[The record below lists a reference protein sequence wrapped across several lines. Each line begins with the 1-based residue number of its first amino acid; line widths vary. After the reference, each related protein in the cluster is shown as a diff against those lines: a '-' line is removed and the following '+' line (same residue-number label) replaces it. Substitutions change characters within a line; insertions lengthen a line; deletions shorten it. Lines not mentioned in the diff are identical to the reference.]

1 MKKCL
6 FSKYIKLPENDF
18 EILCSDIEKFN
29 TMKRIAFSL
38 VKEYGGDKPVLHS
51 STSCDDEDLSIHLY
65 LKEFVDCNDYFRNS
79 AREEAKSLYKSAMET
94 LQLHHDEIESQIAQ
108 MDKKLKELES
118 RLKHLTEEKESL
130 IARSRNQKLHPGR
143 KIKFKSYKGGNE
155 TEQKDGSFKVH
166 KGRKT
171 YVFENQY
178 LFEINYLNP
187 EIKQLKSKIRLI
199 SQRRDSAMK
208 KLDRINQDIENH
220 SPHVCFGSRKLFK
233 KQFTV
238 YDNHDDWN
246 HVFQKA
252 RNKRMIISG
261 RKDAAYGNF
270 VVHYDIISHSLV
282 YTSMNGKKII
292 MDNVVFPYGQEYVDF
307 AVSAKK
313 PERKAV
319 AWTFEVHGRKILAKC
334 TVELPDVRMN
344 NYYKDG
350 CIAFDTNVDHFAVA
364 EIDGNGNLLQH
375 KIIKFNIRGKSS
387 EQIEHIL
394 SKALEQVFD
403 IARKCNKPLA
413 MEDLENIEQEYLY
426 QGKRLNEVLSSFAYS
441 KITALAESKSYKYC
455 INLMKVSPA
464 FTSQIGK
471 VKYLRR
477 NGLSVH
483 EAAAYTIARRALGF
497 KEKLPSDM
505 RHLIPEANKRKHH
518 WSQWRLI
525 HNSIKEYKPEYFYAY
540 IPYKQFNSI
549 KEMNKYFSSIPE
561 QKQNN
566 ICTLPAVIPD
576 SIPA

>member
-171 YVFENQY
+171 YIFENQY

-208 KLDRINQDIENH
+208 K
-220 SPHVCFGSRKLFK
+220 
-233 KQFTV
+233 T
-238 YDNHDDWN
+238 
-246 HVFQKA
+246 
-252 RNKRMIISG
+252 
-261 RKDAAYGNF
+261 
-270 VVHYDIISHSLV
+270 
-282 YTSMNGKKII
+282 
-292 MDNVVFPYGQEYVDF
+292 
-307 AVSAKK
+307 
-313 PERKAV
+313 
-319 AWTFEVHGRKILAKC
+319 
-334 TVELPDVRMN
+334 
-344 NYYKDG
+344 
-350 CIAFDTNVDHFAVA
+350 
-364 EIDGNGNLLQH
+364 
-375 KIIKFNIRGKSS
+375 
-387 EQIEHIL
+387 
-394 SKALEQVFD
+394 
-403 IARKCNKPLA
+403 
-413 MEDLENIEQEYLY
+413 
-426 QGKRLNEVLSSFAYS
+426 
-441 KITALAESKSYKYC
+441 
-455 INLMKVSPA
+455 
-464 FTSQIGK
+464 
-471 VKYLRR
+471 
-477 NGLSVH
+477 
-483 EAAAYTIARRALGF
+483 
-497 KEKLPSDM
+497 
-505 RHLIPEANKRKHH
+505 
-518 WSQWRLI
+518 
-525 HNSIKEYKPEYFYAY
+525 
-540 IPYKQFNSI
+540 
-549 KEMNKYFSSIPE
+549 
-561 QKQNN
+561 
-566 ICTLPAVIPD
+566 
-576 SIPA
+576 